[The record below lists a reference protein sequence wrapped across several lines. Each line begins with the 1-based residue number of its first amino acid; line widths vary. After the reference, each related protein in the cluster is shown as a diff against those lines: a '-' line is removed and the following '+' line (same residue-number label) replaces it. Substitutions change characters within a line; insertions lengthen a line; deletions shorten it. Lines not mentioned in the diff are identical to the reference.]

1 MAHRDR
7 TRVPGPTGWA
17 VFAGM
22 MLVIIGGLDFFFG
35 LAAILNNQ
43 VVIVGGHGAVIA
55 NITTWGWITLI
66 LGAIIFCTGLGL
78 FTAASWARWTAVF
91 FITINAITQLGVF
104 TFAPLWAFIV
114 ILLDVL
120 VIYGL
125 TVHWADRA

>member
-1 MAHRDR
+1 M
-7 TRVPGPTGWA
+7 
-17 VFAGM
+17 
-22 MLVIIGGLDFFFG
+22 
-35 LAAILNNQ
+35 
-43 VVIVGGHGAVIA
+43 
-55 NITTWGWITLI
+55 
-66 LGAIIFCTGLGL
+66 
-78 FTAASWARWTAVF
+78 F